1 MSAALKLPDFSDLY
15 RQLRS
20 LPERQH
26 GEILAGELVVSP
38 RPVLAHATA
47 GSRMNR
53 ELGSFDRPPGGRY
66 PGGWHILPEPELHLK
81 THDGQQHVLIPDI
94 AGWRRE
100 RLPILP
106 RKAWL
111 DLCPDWICEV
121 LSPSTARYDRK
132 LKAQIYHQA
141 GVDYRWLVDP
151 ELQTVEAYQRAGAF
165 WTLLGTWAE
174 DPAARIPPFDAI
186 ELDMTQWWEGMEPP
200 PPQEVP
206 A

>member
-1 MSAALKLPDFSDLY
+1 MSTALKPDFSELY
-15 RQLRS
+15 RRLRS
-20 LPERQH
+20 LPEWQR

-53 ELGSFDRPPGGRY
+53 ELGTFDRPPGGRY

-81 THDGQQHVLIPDI
+81 TPDGQQHVLIPDI

-121 LSPSTARYDRK
+121 LSPSTARYDRQ
-132 LKAQIYHQA
+132 LKARIYHQA

-151 ELQTVEAYQRAGAF
+151 ELQTVEAYQRAGDF
-165 WTLLGTWAE
+165 WTLLDTWAE

-200 PPQEVP
+200 PPQEEP
-206 A
+206 R

>member
-1 MSAALKLPDFSDLY
+1 MSAALKLPDFSELY
-15 RQLRS
+15 RQLRC
-20 LPERQH
+20 LPERQR

-81 THDGQQHVLIPDI
+81 TPDGQQHVLIPDI

-111 DLCPDWICEV
+111 DLRPDWICEV

-132 LKAQIYHQA
+132 LKARIYHQA
-141 GVDYRWLVDP
+141 GVDYRWYTGETPLSQP
-151 ELQTVEAYQRAGAF
+151 RF
-165 WTLLGTWAE
+165 
-174 DPAARIPPFDAI
+174 
-186 ELDMTQWWEGMEPP
+186 
-200 PPQEVP
+200 
-206 A
+206 